1 MRVLLVEDNS
11 KLNESLAKIL
21 KQSGYAIDCIR
32 DGIEADHVLCTQQ
45 YDAAILDLNLPGID
59 GLEVLRRLRH
69 RGSEIPVLIL
79 TARGGLNDRVA
90 GLNLGAD
97 DYLSKPFQ
105 LAELE
110 ARLRALI
117 RRAQGRG
124 NPLVRVGPLEYESVG
139 RSFHLNDRQLVLRP
153 KEHAVL
159 EVLTLRA
166 GKAVS
171 KELLY
176 EKIFGLDATTNQE
189 VVEIYVHRLRKQFEG
204 SGVRIVT
211 LRGLGYVLEAA
222 G

>member
-1 MRVLLVEDNS
+1 MRVLLVEDDP
-11 KLNESLAKIL
+11 KLNESLTKIL
-21 KQSGYAIDCIR
+21 KQSGYVIDGIR
-32 DGIEADHVLCTQQ
+32 DGIQANHVLCTQQ
-45 YDAAILDLNLPGID
+45 YDAAILDLNLPGMD

-69 RGSEIPVLIL
+69 RGSQIPVLIL
-79 TARGGLNDRVA
+79 TVRGELNDRVA

-110 ARLRALI
+110 ARLKALI

-124 NPLVRVGPLEYESVG
+124 NPLIRIGALEYEGIG
-139 RSFHLNDRQLVLRP
+139 RSFRLHDRQLVLRP

-176 EKIFGLDATTNQE
+176 QKIFGFDATTNQE
-189 VVEIYVHRLRKQFEG
+189 VVEIYIHRLRKQFEG

-222 G
+222 S